1 MQVTSNHAGGIS
13 AIAFIAAVIVSM
25 AYYQFLYLP
34 QVNERP
40 VVSEEV
46 LNPAGVTSV
55 SIVEG
60 SALESQTQNYEPKE
74 VTANLGETNKVVWT
88 NEDTTA
94 HTVTTD
100 TGYSDPTSGEFDTMA
115 TIGLLLP
122 KQTFEFVFTEP
133 GEYPYHCEPHP
144 WMTGTVTVERS
155 RF

>member
-1 MQVTSNHAGGIS
+1 MQITSNYAGGIS
-13 AIAFIAAVIVSM
+13 VVAFIVAVALSM
-25 AYYQFLYLP
+25 VYYQFVYLP

-46 LNPAGVTSV
+46 MNPAETISV
-55 SIVEG
+55 SIIEG
-60 SALESQTQNYEPKE
+60 SALPSQTENYEPKE

-88 NEDTTA
+88 NDDTTA

-100 TGYSDPTSGEFDTMA
+100 TGYIDPISGEFDSLA
-115 TIGLLLP
+115 TIGLMVP
-122 KQTFEFVFTEP
+122 GQTYEFVFTEE

-144 WMTGTVTVERS
+144 WMTGKVTVEKG

>member
-13 AIAFIAAVIVSM
+13 AIAFIAAVVVSM

-60 SALESQTQNYEPKE
+60 SALESQTQNYVPKE

-144 WMTGTVTVERS
+144 WMTGKVTVERA